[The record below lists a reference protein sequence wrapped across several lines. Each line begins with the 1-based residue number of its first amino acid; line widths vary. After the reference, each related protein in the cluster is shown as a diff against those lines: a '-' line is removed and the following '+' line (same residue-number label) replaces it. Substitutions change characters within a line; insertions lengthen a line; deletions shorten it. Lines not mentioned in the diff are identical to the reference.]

1 MIFVALMGDLWSIF
15 WMGSNLKISL
25 PQKKREPAPAL
36 LYEMMRSFSGLAH
49 TLNLSQAVEELGSTR
64 QTVRRHIGQL
74 EEAMGHK
81 LFDIQQRRYTLT
93 DHGTRALAPARLLL
107 DQGSVWLQGQFQDVD
122 GMLRVSFEGDT
133 GWVFHQQQL
142 PMSRIWSGR
151 SELLREALKAWT
163 QSEGRL
169 ESKGMLHVRPYILAY
184 RDIADSWICVE
195 VGEKSFYSNWYGW
208 AEARS
213 SIGRNLNQ
221 FPGGEQFMSLAT
233 APFTD
238 VSESHGVRIDQIIS
252 KMRLSGD
259 GPMQYIAFDRLLLG
273 VQMPDGSPAIISV
286 VDRAEEILITDVDK
300 CLLDQVSDKARVD
313 FVKET

>member
-1 MIFVALMGDLWSIF
+1 
-15 WMGSNLKISL
+15 MGSNLKISL
-25 PQKKREPAPAL
+25 PPKKQEPPPAL
-36 LYEMMRSFSGLAH
+36 LYEMMRSFSALAD

-64 QTVRRHIGQL
+64 QTVRRHISHL

-81 LFDIQQRRYTLT
+81 LFEVQQRRYTLT
-93 DHGTRALAPARLLL
+93 EHGTHALAPARLLL
-107 DQGSVWLQGQFQDVD
+107 DQGSVWLQGKFKNVD

-133 GWVFHQQQL
+133 GWMFDQQQL
-142 PMSRIWSGR
+142 PMSRIWSGK

-163 QSEGRL
+163 KSEGML
-169 ESKGMLHVRPYILAY
+169 ESPEMLHVRPYILAY
-184 RDIADSWICVE
+184 REIADSWICVE
-195 VGEKSFYSNWYGW
+195 VGERSFYSNWYGW

-213 SIGRNLNQ
+213 SVGRDLNQ

-238 VSESHGVRIDQIIS
+238 VSESHGVRIDQIVS
-252 KMRLSGD
+252 KMRLSPD

-273 VQMPDGSPAIISV
+273 VQLPDGSPAIISV
-286 VDRAEEILITDVDK
+286 VDRPEEILITGVDK
-300 CLLDQVSDKARVD
+300 CLLDQVSAKGRVD

>member
-1 MIFVALMGDLWSIF
+1 MFG
-15 WMGSNLKISL
+15 MGSDLKISL
-25 PQKKREPAPAL
+25 PPKKQLPAPAL
-36 LYEMMRSFSGLAH
+36 LYEMMRSFSALAD

-64 QTVRRHIGQL
+64 QTVRRHIGHL
-74 EEAMGHK
+74 EETMGHK
-81 LFDIQQRRYTLT
+81 LFDVQQRRYTLT
-93 DHGTRALAPARLLL
+93 DQGARALAPARTLL
-107 DQGSVWLQGQFQDVD
+107 DQGSVWLQGNFQDVE

-142 PMSRIWSGR
+142 PLSRIWSGD

-163 QSEGRL
+163 QSEGML
-169 ESKGMLHVRPYILAY
+169 ENKEMLHVRPYILAY

-213 SIGRNLNQ
+213 SVGRDLNQ

-238 VSESHGVRIDQIIS
+238 VSESHGVRLDQIVS
-252 KMRLSGD
+252 KMRLSAD
-259 GPMQYIAFDRLLLG
+259 GPLQYIAFDRLLLG
-273 VQMPDGSPAIISV
+273 VKMPDGSPAIISV
-286 VDRAEEILITDVDK
+286 VDRAKEILITDLDK
-300 CLLDQVSDKARVD
+300 DLLDQVPDKARVD
-313 FVKET
+313 FVREG